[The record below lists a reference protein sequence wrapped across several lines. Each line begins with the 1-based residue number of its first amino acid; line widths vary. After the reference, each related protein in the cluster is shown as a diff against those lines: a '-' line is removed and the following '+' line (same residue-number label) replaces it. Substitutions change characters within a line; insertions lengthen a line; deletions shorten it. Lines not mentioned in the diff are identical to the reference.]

1 MSPFGA
7 WLLVSGQFYYT
18 ITREEMFY
26 FVIKNVSHL
35 CGLWRFANAYFIKLG
50 KESEKSR
57 AFLNLEISLEGYAI
71 QTICHTGNL

>member
-1 MSPFGA
+1 MYWQADKEMHIRILRQDIMQNSYDCVTTVA
-7 WLLVSGQFYYT
+7 T
-18 ITREEMFY
+18 IKKSFMKGRLYGF
-26 FVIKNVSHL
+26 
-35 CGLWRFANAYFIKLG
+35 FIKLG